1 MNHNPIWYSLF
12 QSPLIPNMIA
22 PATVNWNFP
31 QPMEIQITTQLN
43 VNNNYHDITKDFIE
57 KYTLTS
63 SLDLACISHYYHTD
77 ALISL
82 HIHHE
87 TNNHLFEI
95 VGHNNFKNK
104 MTELNLSTIKYN
116 NLVCT
121 AQPIGKNKILTTMHG
136 RVELNSKFYNMINTF
151 IVKIIG
157 GSPRIINQ
165 VLEIFV

>member
-1 MNHNPIWYSLF
+1 MNNKP
-12 QSPLIPNMIA
+12 QLIPNMVA
-22 PATVNWNFP
+22 SATVNWNFP

-43 VNNNYHDITKDFIE
+43 ANNNYHDIAKDFIE
-57 KYTLTS
+57 KYAMASSFDLT
-63 SLDLACISHYYHTD
+63 CTSHYYHTD

-82 HIHHE
+82 HIHHG

-104 MTELNLSTIKYN
+104 MTEFNLNATKYN

-121 AQPIGKNKILTTMHG
+121 VQPIGKNKVLTTMHG
-136 RVELNSKFYNMINTF
+136 RIELNSTFYNMITTF
-151 IVKIIG
+151 VVKIIS

-165 VLEIFV
+165 FLEIFV